1 MIRVEGLTKRYGKVT
16 VVDDVSFEVSTGEAV
31 ALWGPNGAGKSTI
44 MRCILGAVPYEG
56 TVEVGGHDARRQGKA
71 SRQLLGYVPQHLAFY
86 DDLSVGETVALSTR
100 LRRVELER
108 GRDVLAQL
116 GLGSE
121 WDKRVGALSGGMKQR
136 LGIALALVS
145 DPPVLLLDE
154 PTSSLDVA
162 ARRSVLEV
170 FESLRDDRRAIVLS
184 SHHLD
189 EVGVIADRVIAME
202 SGRQIL
208 ESTPG
213 EFADRLGLRV
223 WLHVMVEPTQL
234 ARAVDVLQGAGY
246 MARQNSRGLLVEVGA
261 GEKGGALGALQQAG
275 MDVIDVDVWR

>member
-1 MIRVEGLTKRYGKVT
+1 MIRVEALTKRYGKVT
-16 VVDDVSFEVSTGEAV
+16 VVDDVSFEVSPGEAV

-44 MRCILGAVPYEG
+44 MRCILGAVPYDG
-56 TVEVGGHDARRQGKA
+56 TVEVGGHDARRRGKA
-71 SRQLLGYVPQHLAFY
+71 ARQLLGYVPQHLAFY

-108 GRDVLAQL
+108 GREVLGQL
-116 GLGSE
+116 GLGNE

-189 EVGVIADRVIAME
+189 EVGVIADRVIAMQ

-223 WLHVMVEPTQL
+223 WLHVMVEPDEL
-234 ARAVDVLQGAGY
+234 ERAVEVLRDAGY
-246 MARQNSRGLLVEVGA
+246 PARRNSRGLLVEVGA

>member
-1 MIRVEGLTKRYGKVT
+1 VIRVEGLTKRYGKVT
-16 VVDDVSFEVSTGEAV
+16 VVDDVSFEVSPGEAV

-108 GRDVLAQL
+108 GREVLGQL
-116 GLGSE
+116 GLGNE
-121 WDKRVGALSGGMKQR
+121 WEKRVGALSGGMKQR

-223 WLHVMVEPTQL
+223 WLHVMVQPAQL
-234 ARAVDVLQGAGY
+234 ERAVEVLKGAGY

>member
-1 MIRVEGLTKRYGKVT
+1 
-16 VVDDVSFEVSTGEAV
+16 
-31 ALWGPNGAGKSTI
+31 
-44 MRCILGAVPYEG
+44 
-56 TVEVGGHDARRQGKA
+56 
-71 SRQLLGYVPQHLAFY
+71 
-86 DDLSVGETVALSTR
+86 
-100 LRRVELER
+100 
-108 GRDVLAQL
+108 
-116 GLGSE
+116 
-121 WDKRVGALSGGMKQR
+121 
-136 LGIALALVS
+136 
-145 DPPVLLLDE
+145 
-154 PTSSLDVA
+154 
-162 ARRSVLEV
+162 VLEV

-223 WLHVMVEPTQL
+223 WLHVMVQPAQL
-234 ARAVDVLQGAGY
+234 ERAVEVLKGAGY